1 MKFFMNNIEVLL
13 IVGLM
18 VGTVIFL
25 GLQIACL
32 LRNIFY
38 SLLIPLEMW
47 LFQGNLLLGE
57 V

>member
-1 MKFFMNNIEVLL
+1 MNNTEVLL